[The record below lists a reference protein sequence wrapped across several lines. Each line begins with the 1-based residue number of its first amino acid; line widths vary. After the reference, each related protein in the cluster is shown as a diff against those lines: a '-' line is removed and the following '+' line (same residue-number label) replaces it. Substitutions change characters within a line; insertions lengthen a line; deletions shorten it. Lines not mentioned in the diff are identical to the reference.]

1 MNNIFLVS
9 NNSSVNDIMS
19 DLIKDFTFLERLVN
33 DDFIQYGDINIYD
46 RTVYSSM
53 KYAKKVF
60 EEQNKED
67 SLVISVDSA
76 IVQMG
81 EFISFDNY
89 QITDF
94 EKILNGQ
101 SYDFLTGVAFISKQ
115 KTFSIT
121 EITKVYLDEMSDNSK
136 SEFLKDLE
144 NSKSLSEVLDKL
156 YMNIYTNKIS
166 GDFYNL
172 KGIPINKI
180 KHVLEVHYNFKF

>member
-9 NNSSVNDIMS
+9 NNPSITDIMS
-19 DLIKDFTFLERLVN
+19 DLIKDFTFVQRSV
-33 DDFIQYGDINIYD
+33 DDNFIQYGDINVYD

-53 KYAKKVF
+53 KHAKKVF
-60 EEQNKED
+60 DEQNKED
-67 SLVISVDSA
+67 TLVISVDSA
-76 IVQMG
+76 IVQVG
-81 EFISFDNY
+81 EFISFSDYKNLNLENV
-89 QITDF
+89 F
-94 EKILNGQ
+94 NGQ
-101 SYDFLTGVAFISKQ
+101 SYDFLTGVSFMAKQ

-121 EITKVYLDEMSDNSK
+121 EITKVYLDEMSNNSK

-144 NSKSLSEVLDKL
+144 NCKSLSEVLDKL

-172 KGIPINKI
+172 KGLPINKI